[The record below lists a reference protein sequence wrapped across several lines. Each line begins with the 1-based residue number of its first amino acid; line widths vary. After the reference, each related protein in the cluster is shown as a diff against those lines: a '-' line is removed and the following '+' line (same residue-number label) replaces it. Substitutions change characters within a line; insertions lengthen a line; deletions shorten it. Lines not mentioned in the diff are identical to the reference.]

1 MQSTDP
7 KCCAICQRT
16 ESDGVSLNPDGQ
28 SGFEFKCP
36 LCGTYTIK
44 GRLAWRLSSSWPPE
58 LRKPL
63 SCAARQGYESGQRLE
78 INETN
83 AAEHAERHAKTRVSD
98 NIDRLLLQIAARSER
113 PVGSATFHPDNDF
126 TLIGCY
132 SRAEFVQCI
141 QWIEHEGLAAKFVTP
156 GYGPSLAAKVGK
168 TVQLSLTMT
177 GWNRVQPL
185 SRSGG
190 IPGRCFVAMWF
201 DESMNEVFELG
212 ISRAVGDCGFP
223 PPVRIDR
230 KEHNNQIT
238 DEIIAAIRDAEFVI
252 ADFTGNRGGV
262 YYEAGF
268 ARGLGRPVIH
278 CCKDTDFDDRHF
290 DTKLINHIK
299 WSDPADLREK
309 LANRIKATIIPEA

>member
-98 NIDRLLLQIAARSER
+98 NIDRLLLQIDRQSTR
-113 PVGSATFHPDNDF
+113 LNSSH
-126 TLIGCY
+126 
-132 SRAEFVQCI
+132 
-141 QWIEHEGLAAKFVTP
+141 
-156 GYGPSLAAKVGK
+156 
-168 TVQLSLTMT
+168 
-177 GWNRVQPL
+177 
-185 SRSGG
+185 
-190 IPGRCFVAMWF
+190 
-201 DESMNEVFELG
+201 LG
-212 ISRAVGDCGFP
+212 ISYAVFC
-223 PPVRIDR
+223 
-230 KEHNNQIT
+230 
-238 DEIIAAIRDAEFVI
+238 
-252 ADFTGNRGGV
+252 
-262 YYEAGF
+262 
-268 ARGLGRPVIH
+268 
-278 CCKDTDFDDRHF
+278 
-290 DTKLINHIK
+290 
-299 WSDPADLREK
+299 
-309 LANRIKATIIPEA
+309 